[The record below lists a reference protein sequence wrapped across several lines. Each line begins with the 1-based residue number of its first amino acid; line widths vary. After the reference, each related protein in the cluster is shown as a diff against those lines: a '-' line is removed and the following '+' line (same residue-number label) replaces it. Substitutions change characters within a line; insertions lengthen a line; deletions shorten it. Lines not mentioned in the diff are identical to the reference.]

1 MISTTLHLGNSGIL
15 QECWYLLGLAD
26 YEALGIP
33 VCPNGVGSHDPTF
46 KTVAPKRNG
55 VGLSVIVKTDEKS
68 VHG

>member
-26 YEALGIP
+26 YEALGIH

-46 KTVAPKRNG
+46 IEYDNIGRVG
-55 VGLSVIVKTDEKS
+55 VDIGKVLP
-68 VHG
+68 